1 MNTKIFRVLLVLAV
15 AVMAWVGVAP
25 AHAAPQMEI
34 SIGTWRTT
42 GTGPKPGGII
52 HNFQI
57 ECEND
62 PRFEDQDV
70 LRCWGNYT
78 AERTSLFYSLA
89 LYADVDVFDVP
100 PGSRTFLWKDND
112 YEDNVQLYFDT
123 EPNGN
128 PDNCVGGDDSYGGGP
143 ETSRS
148 CLTGNDPEDPIQM
161 LIYLEASY
169 SAKGM
174 YSYDF
179 EFFFSLEPISNCD
192 SSFVTLTM
200 DTYEIDPTIEF
211 PQGTVGEETP
221 IDEQIYPTVRY
232 QYYKLYM
239 TGGPW
244 NDGTTQRDNDYVESS
259 WDGVSWT
266 GYWTL
271 PVTCYEQTDTGEAV
285 SVYII
290 QAQSETFH
298 IRVRDTP
305 GAFGNNYNDPDP
317 VEYNIGIGVYV
328 TESNCE
334 SQFSYG
340 AEDWVA
346 SYQVHAD
353 SEGGL
358 ATDALEVGEWYAI
371 EVANGYWLDEGTGPE
386 RTDME
391 YFNGTTIYHD
401 PFYADLAAG
410 SSGVWCESTDG
421 YTVFIQADFPDLYL
435 RVNNE
440 TGGFENNTGTLGV
453 NIYHAAFTRAIG
465 ACETAYDVKTL
476 VSTGT
481 VNANQENGKTFA
493 YSVGSSDMGISIGLE
508 PGAWYYLETTGGSWA
523 WQGSIH
529 QDSAYSYDMAVSEDG
544 DTWVSLEAWTRPECN
559 VAIDALGHRGVY
571 FQVPETAAI
580 EWFLRVDDTALWFNN
595 IGSMGWNLYGAARL
609 DVDLTPGDACD
620 FSWSD
625 DPLFGDDQWVDAT
638 LEDGN
643 PLYIYDGPST
653 SYYAIMIKGNDYHW
667 LEQAGGANQYGMQIS
682 IDDGVNWHD
691 FPSGYPGALC
701 TITTGNQTVTF
712 VRVSTGQLW
721 RLRVDSSTFENNQL
735 GMGYAIYAAT
745 PGNTLD
751 PWTSCFDD
759 ATLFEI
765 NSGTFIPVKEEAGVY
780 VNGTTILNGGNQ
792 IQLLQP
798 TETYKL
804 EIDQGPWTNG
814 EGASSYSAAVSS
826 DNGVTWYAIDDQSN
840 PDIICGDTDF
850 TNMHRSIYFTVQEG
864 QKWKIRVNDTAG
876 DFLDN
881 GGNLAY
887 KLYSAYG
894 DEDIPPVDVLIPMP
908 VVNNVCSQPLVRPAS
923 VLDVSGWVNY
933 SRLAIQKYF
942 AWCPQHTDMILAIL
956 NMIKARE
963 PFATLAEGVTTTQSV
978 KEEINSYN
986 WTSDGEDFSI
996 LNKSPSES
1004 FEMFTDRAYAPI
1016 ADNNPWET
1024 GVVDVNSFENFTMPD
1039 SYTTCQQYLSPQA
1052 GSKLAQG
1059 VCYASS
1065 LFLMTGASFWIQLLL
1080 DVGIGILIVK
1090 TFFNE
1095 VKKAVAMATGVPTMN
1110 VTVDSAVNI
1119 AKEIQRGRTR

>member
-1 MNTKIFRVLLVLAV
+1 M
-15 AVMAWVGVAP
+15 
-25 AHAAPQMEI
+25 
-34 SIGTWRTT
+34 
-42 GTGPKPGGII
+42 GPGNEWNSTYTSWSG
-52 HNFQI
+52 
-57 ECEND
+57 
-62 PRFEDQDV
+62 V
-70 LRCWGNYT
+70 LRITPLQTCTDYT
-78 AERTSLFYSLA
+78 
-89 LYADVDVFDVP
+89 D
-100 PGSRTFLWKDND
+100 
-112 YEDNVQLYFDT
+112 DT
-123 EPNGN
+123 
-128 PDNCVGGDDSYGGGP
+128 
-143 ETSRS
+143 
-148 CLTGNDPEDPIQM
+148 
-161 LIYLEASY
+161 
-169 SAKGM
+169 
-174 YSYDF
+174 
-179 EFFFSLEPISNCD
+179 
-192 SSFVTLTM
+192 FVTLTE
-200 DTYEIDPTIEF
+200 DILEIDPTIEF
-211 PQGTVGEETP
+211 PEGIVGQPEP
-221 IDEQIYPTVRY
+221 VDEQILTVVMN
-232 QYYKLYM
+232 QYYRLY
-239 TGGPW
+239 TYGTW
-244 NDGTTQRDNDYVESS
+244 DDGVEDRDDVAIS
-259 WDGVSWT
+259 WDGETWEELPEGELACQVLLESGPVI
-266 GYWTL
+266 GYVWYFIAESSL
-271 PVTCYEQTDTGEAV
+271 
-285 SVYII
+285 
-290 QAQSETFH
+290 FH
-298 IRVRDTP
+298 IRANDEADLFADNTSGTP
-305 GAFGNNYNDPDP
+305 PLTYSM
-317 VEYNIGIGVYV
+317 GISVAV
-328 TESNCE
+328 TEANCE

-358 ATDALEVGEWYAI
+358 ATNLLEVGEWYAI

-391 YFNGTTIYHD
+391 SYNGTTIYHD
-401 PFYADLAAG
+401 PFYTDLAGGSAG
-410 SSGVWCESTDG
+410 VLCESTDG
-421 YTVFIQADFPDLYL
+421 YTIFIQADYPDLYL
-435 RVNNE
+435 RVNNQ

-453 NIYHAAFTRAIG
+453 NIYHADFTRTIG
-465 ACETAYDVKTL
+465 ACETAYDIKTL

-493 YSVGSSDMGISIGLE
+493 YSVGSANMGVSIGLQ

-544 DTWVSLEAWTRPECN
+544 STWISLEDWTRPECN

-580 EWFLRVDDTALWFNN
+580 EWFLRVDDSALWFNN

-625 DPLFGDDQWVDAT
+625 DPLFGDSQWVDAT
-638 LEDGN
+638 FETGN

-667 LEQAGGANQYGMQIS
+667 LEQTGGANQYGMQIS
-682 IDDGVNWHD
+682 IDDGNTWRD
-691 FPSGYPGALC
+691 FPSGFPGSLC
-701 TITTGNQTVTF
+701 TITTGYQTVTF
-712 VRVSTGQLW
+712 VKVSQGQLW
-721 RLRVDSSTFENNQL
+721 RLRVDSSTFGDNQL

-751 PWTSCFDD
+751 PWSACFDD

-765 NSGTFIPVKEEAGVY
+765 NSGTFIPVKEEAGIY

-804 EIDQGPWTNG
+804 EIDQGPWTDG
-814 EGASSYSAAVSS
+814 EGNSSYSAAVSS

-908 VVNNVCSQPLVRPAS
+908 VVNNVCTQPLIRPS
-923 VLDVSGWVNY
+923 SLLDVSGWVNY
-933 SRLAIQKYF
+933 SRLGIQKYF
-942 AWCPQHTDMILAIL
+942 AWCPQHTEMIMALL
-956 NMIKARE
+956 NAIKARE

-1004 FEMFTDRAYAPI
+1004 FEMFTERAYAPV
-1016 ADNNPWET
+1016 AEDNPWET
-1024 GVVDVNSFENFTMPD
+1024 GIVDVSSFENFTMPE
-1039 SYTTCQQYLSPQA
+1039 SYTACQQYLSPQA
-1052 GSKLAQG
+1052 GAKLAQG

-1080 DVGIGILIVK
+1080 DVGVGILIVK
-1090 TFFNE
+1090 SFFNE
-1095 VKKAVAMATGVPTMN
+1095 LKKAVAMATGVPVLN
-1110 VTVDSAVNI
+1110 VTVDSAVDI
-1119 AKEIQRGRTR
+1119 AKDIKRSRR